1 MNLLLAITV
10 GFLYAAGIYMLL
22 RRSFVKLI
30 LGLALLGHA
39 TNLLIFT
46 IGGVERAAPPLIPYG
61 EKVLSGDYANP
72 LPQALV
78 LTAIVIGLATSAFA
92 IVLMRRA
99 YVLVGTDDIDELVT
113 TDQ

>member
-1 MNLLLAITV
+1 MNLLLAIVIGT
-10 GFLYAAGIYMLL
+10 LYAAGIYMLL

-46 IGGVERAAPPLIPYG
+46 IGGLEREAPPIISYG
-61 EKVLSGDYANP
+61 EKALTGNYANP
-72 LPQALV
+72 LPQALI

-99 YVLVGTDDIDELVT
+99 YTLVGTDDVDELVT
-113 TDQ
+113 TDR

>member
-1 MNLLLAITV
+1 MNLLLAIV
-10 GFLYAAGIYMLL
+10 IGVLYATGIYMIL
-22 RRSFVKLI
+22 RRSYVKLI

-46 IGGVERAAPPLIPYG
+46 IGGLKREAPPLIPYG
-61 EKVLSGDYANP
+61 EKVLSGEYANP

-99 YVLVGTDDIDELVT
+99 YLIIGTDDVDELVT
-113 TDQ
+113 TEA